1 MQGRPK
7 SQRLKQ
13 VQAYPCIHAVLNRVE
28 TEKWSCLH
36 LLLPPWMVWPWLDA
50 VPLST
55 IGSRRASAVREWHGM
70 RQKASAVPDRTAAAA
85 AREATDFIVAT
96 KVMVVYVELRM
107 YLFGKRYSV

>member
-1 MQGRPK
+1 
-7 SQRLKQ
+7 
-13 VQAYPCIHAVLNRVE
+13 
-28 TEKWSCLH
+28 
-36 LLLPPWMVWPWLDA
+36 
-50 VPLST
+50 
-55 IGSRRASAVREWHGM
+55 M